1 MTRFEDDDKPIL
13 FQFCADCCND
23 ITEEVA
29 KTGTHVCVDKQE
41 RDTKEVV
48 KQLEKA
54 FGKKVYL
61 DKAKFELKKVDNNE

>member
-1 MTRFEDDDKPIL
+1 MTRFENDDKPIL

-29 KTGTHVCVDKQE
+29 NTGTHVCVDKKE
-41 RDTKEVV
+41 RHPKEVV

-54 FGKKVYL
+54 FGKKVNL
-61 DKAKFELKKVDNNE
+61 DNAKFEFKRVKNE

>member
-1 MTRFEDDDKPIL
+1 MTRFEDDGKPIL

-29 KTGTHVCVDKQE
+29 NTGTHVCVDKKE
-41 RDTKEVV
+41 RHPKEVV

-54 FGKKVYL
+54 FGKKVNL
-61 DKAKFELKKVDNNE
+61 DNAKFEFKRVKNE